1 MRTNPAL
8 PPFEPAPR
16 PADLPNPLAGA
27 DEAAAR
33 MSAGFVAEQEVALA
47 LYLLVGLPAAA
58 AAIRGSAPGPAGA
71 LAPLIALGLPDGV
84 GVGLSCAI
92 YDGARRGVRDY
103 LAACHLA
110 GIQLPGL
117 APAGPAGVASLAAL
131 GFPVAGP
138 TASPVARLAGGGQ
151 RPPPGARFAVG
162 PDGGTL
168 DARRAADP
176 GSAEG
181 SGPADPA

>member
-16 PADLPNPLAGA
+16 PALPSPVA
-27 DEAAAR
+27 DAEETAAR
-33 MSAGFVAEQEVALA
+33 MSAGFLPEQEVALA
-47 LYLLVGLPAAA
+47 LYLLAGLPAAVHS
-58 AAIRGSAPGPAGA
+58 IRGSAPGPVVA

-138 TASPVARLAGGGQ
+138 TASLVGRLAAGGQ
-151 RPPPGARFAVG
+151 RPPAGPRFAVG
-162 PDGGTL
+162 VDGGTTDL
-168 DARRAADP
+168 HLEAGRDSAAD
-176 GSAEG
+176 